1 MQLSN
6 DIKWNKI
13 QQIMKLIPDAA
24 KFEMLYQYL
33 NVVSHSDALKLVERD
48 TWILAN
54 QIYNVAFDRLDNMTE
69 YDPDDEF
76 CLPYHYSDVIE
87 VIFELSQFTTTDKWK
102 YVMRNRHWELYDYNN
117 S

>member
-6 DIKWNKI
+6 DVKWNKI
-13 QQIMKLIPDAA
+13 QQIMKLIPDAV

-33 NVVSHSDALKLVERD
+33 EAVSHSDALKLVNRD

-54 QIYNVAFDRLDNMTE
+54 KIYDVAVDELEQFDE
-69 YDPDDEF
+69 YDPDDEV
-76 CLPYHYSDVIE
+76 CLPYHYSDVIK
-87 VIFELSQFTTTDKWK
+87 VVFELSQFTTTDKWK
-102 YVMRNRHWELYDYNN
+102 YIMRDRHWELYDYNN

>member
-6 DIKWNKI
+6 DVKWNKI
-13 QQIMKLIPDAA
+13 QQIMKLIPDAV

-33 NVVSHSDALKLVERD
+33 EAVSHSDALKLVNRD

-54 QIYNVAFDRLDNMTE
+54 QIYDVAVDGLEDMTE
-69 YDPDDEF
+69 CFNYEAYPHLAIDTIN
-76 CLPYHYSDVIE
+76 DVIN
-87 VIFELSQFTTTDKWK
+87 LSTWTNRKPEW
-102 YVMRNRHWELYDYNN
+102 YLYMRDLYWEQYEYDN